1 MIIYMMKLKPIHF
14 FVFLTVNFLSQFA
27 WAQKQTKLNPFQTNL
42 TSCFGDYIDVQKVD
56 SNKKLYNAIEKV
68 FSLLT
73 SETIYREVLYKQ
85 KGILKKMRFEK
96 GVINIYVVDDEE
108 NLELLST
115 EKVGD
120 KTEGYELRQNQK
132 PLTADARIN
141 QLLFRADIRS
151 DLQKI
156 KESRTK
162 QMILNITWS
171 DKQIKS
177 LAIDFLSDKKTL
189 TCTQKETADICNCA
203 G

>member
-1 MIIYMMKLKPIHF
+1 MPQLA
-14 FVFLTVNFLSQFA
+14 T
-27 WAQKQTKLNPFQTNL
+27 AQKKNKLNPFQTNL
-42 TSCFGDYIDVQKVD
+42 TACFGDYIDVQKVD
-56 SNKKLYNAIEKV
+56 SNKKLYKAIEQV

-73 SETIYREVLYKQ
+73 SETIYREVLFKQ
-85 KGILKKMRFEK
+85 KGVLKKLKYEN
-96 GVINIYVVDDEE
+96 GQINIFSVDEEE
-108 NLELLST
+108 NLSPLSS

-120 KTEGYELRQNQK
+120 KIEGYELRQNQK

-177 LAIDFLSDKKTL
+177 LAIDFLTDKKTL
-189 TCTQKETADICNCA
+189 TCTQKEAADICNCS